1 MAKNGTITIEKIDTK
16 LLEEQGKTL
25 NKLIT
30 IIERQKKKISDNWY
44 IVKVVLDTNEIEALE
59 GINNM
64 LDNWSD
70 ENYFNKE

>member
-1 MAKNGTITIEKIDTK
+1 MAKNETITIEKIDTK

-30 IIERQKKKISDNWY
+30 IIERQKKKVSDNWY
-44 IVKVVLDTNEIEALE
+44 IVKLVLNNNEIEALE
-59 GINNM
+59 GISNM

-70 ENYFNKE
+70 ENYFYKK